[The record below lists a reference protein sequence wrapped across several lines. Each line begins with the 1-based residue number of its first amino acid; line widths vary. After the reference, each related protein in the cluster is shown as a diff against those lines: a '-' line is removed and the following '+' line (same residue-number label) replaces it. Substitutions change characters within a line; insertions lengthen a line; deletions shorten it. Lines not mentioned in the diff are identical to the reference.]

1 MKKGLI
7 AVLVVLFLAIIGY
20 WYYVRFVKEVNSK
33 EVFDNTISYVK
44 KEMFTILDETKE
56 KTNLEYDLKFNCLLL
71 NLLTNSSIYGFL
83 TSSNIS
89 FN

>member
-1 MKKGLI
+1 MKKGLV

-20 WYYVRFVKEVNSK
+20 GYYVRFVKDVNSK

-56 KTNLEYDLKFNCLLL
+56 KTNLEYDLKFNLDL
-71 NLLTNSSIYGFL
+71 NEDVADKIGRASCRERV
-83 TSSNIS
+83 
-89 FN
+89 